1 MPSLETLLKAR
12 QPSSGEENIEKGKL
26 YSFSEGNMYTKFC
39 NYWCW
44 QAPGNGTVELEL
56 WGAGGSGAKM
66 CCCGFGL
73 PGNSGAYAKK
83 SFTVQTN
90 CYMCGCIGFACG
102 NSDALCFRGC
112 SEPSMVC
119 WFGNGTSGC
128 MCSQGGKG
136 GVSICSTTPS
146 GYCCFRAN
154 GFCVT
159 NTGPNC
165 GIVCNRC
172 SGDWRNQAYGG
183 DINCEGNPSCVSFFG
198 CYPSCI
204 CLFRQHLSGPAGVI
218 SQGGAQVQ
226 YGMDDYNAHANWSGQ
241 AKAHAIGAIN
251 GAGRTPQYGHH
262 WRACWRNDT
271 NCGCYNMNGCASTVP
286 IAWGGPGPQPC
297 GGVRDHATRGGMGA
311 ARIKFVD

>member
-1 MPSLETLLKAR
+1 
-12 QPSSGEENIEKGKL
+12 
-26 YSFSEGNMYTKFC
+26 
-39 NYWCW
+39 
-44 QAPGNGTVELEL
+44 
-56 WGAGGSGAKM
+56 
-66 CCCGFGL
+66 
-73 PGNSGAYAKK
+73 
-83 SFTVQTN
+83 
-90 CYMCGCIGFACG
+90 
-102 NSDALCFRGC
+102 
-112 SEPSMVC
+112 
-119 WFGNGTSGC
+119 

-165 GIVCNRC
+165 GVVCNRC

-241 AKAHAIGAIN
+241 AKAHAVGAIN

-297 GGVRDHATRGGMGA
+297 GNVRDHATRGGMGA